1 MIDSP
6 CINICKMEGGVC
18 VGCLRTLD
26 EIGRWSNAS
35 DSEKK
40 RILNAVAKRQEDLA
54 ITGHAR
60 KQA

>member
-6 CINICKMEGGVC
+6 CINICKMEAGVC

-35 DSEKK
+35 DSEKQ
-40 RILNAVAKRQEDLA
+40 RILNAVAARQDDLNK
-54 ITGHAR
+54 TGHAR